1 MKKNEIKVNGALI
14 NLKDFLKNTNLKGN
28 FFQLSFYDINHK
40 YIVSKKIMKIQYM
53 NFSLFYGKYINDLT
67 EYSSDLDSLKKEENK
82 FKDNASK
89 FYRKC
94 IIFILKLLM
103 N

>member
-40 YIVSKKIMKIQYM
+40 NIV
-53 NFSLFYGKYINDLT
+53 
-67 EYSSDLDSLKKEENK
+67 
-82 FKDNASK
+82 
-89 FYRKC
+89 
-94 IIFILKLLM
+94 
-103 N
+103 